1 MQTEIKELNP
11 SVKELYINNRMLGQF
26 VLEADGNYYFMF
38 KNEKNGVWNP
48 DTLRLI
54 AYELDEI
61 NNPMQ

>member
-38 KNEKNGVWNP
+38 KNKKNGVWNP